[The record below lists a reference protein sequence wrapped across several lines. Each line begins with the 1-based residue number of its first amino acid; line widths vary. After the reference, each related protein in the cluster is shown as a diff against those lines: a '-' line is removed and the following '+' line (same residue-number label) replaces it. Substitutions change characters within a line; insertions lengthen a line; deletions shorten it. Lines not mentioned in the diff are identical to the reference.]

1 MSRKE
6 QQVVAN
12 GQSTDLSTAVPP
24 GPESRRDHDRHQSS
38 EGAQAVTHL
47 AFGSATDGT
56 VGHVAAQGVPN
67 RKGARFAAAKF
78 RPTTL
83 PTTLLTRSPLHGRL
97 EAGAGKRLTVV
108 VGSAGAGKSVLLSS
122 WAAARKDGVTS
133 WLSCDEADADPVRFW
148 TGFIQAPQ
156 AVAPGFGT
164 DAAELLAM
172 DGMMSADVIASI
184 ANDAAKLPNGSAI
197 VVDDFHAAATSAAAS
212 MTDLVERWPAGTA
225 QLVLAGRADPPVRL
239 HRLRL
244 SGELCELRDS
254 DLHLSLSESGALL
267 SNFGVRVAATD
278 LAVLHGRSEGWVAA
292 LQMAAL
298 TLRGASDPIQVA
310 RALNVRGHTIA
321 EYFIDEVLKQQSPEV
336 ARFMLETSVLDE
348 LTADACAAA
357 TGRPDAA
364 ALLRGIEAANL
375 FIVALD
381 DDRTSY
387 RYHHLVRDVLRAEL
401 HATDRKRELTLQHR
415 VADWLES
422 AGDTRG
428 ATRHFLAAGRAD
440 RALGLLQDR
449 VAADLLDDP
458 AAPAPLDLSM
468 INPALLTGVP
478 ERLLALA
485 ADLLLW
491 GDWARGGEYLDLLE
505 RTQPA
510 IPPDSRLASRLAVLR
525 ALRCALRGEAT
536 EVVRHC
542 LVARGIEERT
552 QLGDEWGFG
561 VPLLL
566 LRGYTWLEDFEA
578 VDREAAAAHA
588 VPSIT
593 ESARLVDV
601 RGAQAL
607 AWFEAGHLSR
617 AAEAARRA
625 DADARRLG
633 FEQHPFAVDYLRVL
647 SGVALEQRDLNRA
660 EQLTERALAISE
672 RFRPVFEFLTLL
684 DRARIWAARGQ
695 VDEALARVQTA
706 RLILT
711 GTKSVLL
718 ARADE
723 LEALLHLA
731 QGDLRSAAR
740 LAAGLPATS
749 RGMLLARVALAANDH
764 PAAAEQPDLRSLGN
778 LTPRAA
784 LVRQLLLAAA
794 AIERGDPK
802 VAGIV
807 GGALRAARHEGF
819 LHTVVT
825 TAPQVTRYLVEHS
838 AQLQPEPFLDRIIDA
853 ALEVRTTQ
861 PRTSRV
867 TAPLTRAEQRI
878 LELLPTTNYVQMAAT
893 LYISRNTV
901 KTHLRSIYQKLG
913 ASSRSEAIQRALDL
927 RLL

>member
-1 MSRKE
+1 M
-6 QQVVAN
+6 
-12 GQSTDLSTAVPP
+12 
-24 GPESRRDHDRHQSS
+24 
-38 EGAQAVTHL
+38 
-47 AFGSATDGT
+47 
-56 VGHVAAQGVPN
+56 GHVAAERVAN
-67 RKGARFAAAKF
+67 RKDARFAAAKF

-83 PTTLLTRSPLHGRL
+83 PTTLLTRSALHGRL
-97 EAGAGKRLTVV
+97 EAGTGKRLTVV

-122 WAAARKDGVTS
+122 WAAARAPGVTS

-148 TGFIQAPQ
+148 AGFIQAAQ

-172 DGMMSADVIASI
+172 DGTMSADVTASI

-197 VVDDFHAAATSAAAS
+197 VVDDFHAAAAAAARS
-212 MTDLVERWPAGTA
+212 MTDLVDRWPASTA
-225 QLVLAGRADPPVRL
+225 QLVLASRADPPVRL

-254 DLHLSLSESGALL
+254 DLYLSLAESGALL
-267 SNFGVRVAATD
+267 SNFGVQVAAAD
-278 LAVLHGRSEGWVAA
+278 LALLHGRSEGWVAA

-298 TLRGASDPIQVA
+298 TLRGARDPIQVA
-310 RALNVRGHTIA
+310 RALDVRGHTIA
-321 EYFIDEVLKQQSPEV
+321 EYFIDEVLKQQPPEV

-357 TGRPDAA
+357 TGRQDAA

-375 FIVALD
+375 FVVALD

-387 RYHHLVRDVLRAEL
+387 RYHRLVRDVLRAEL
-401 HATDRKRELTLQHR
+401 HATDRKRELVVQRR

-428 ATRHFLAAGRAD
+428 ATRHFLAAGQAD

-449 VAADLLDDP
+449 VAADLLHDP
-458 AAPAPLDLSM
+458 AAPTAMDLSM
-468 INPALLTGVP
+468 ISPSLLTSVP

-485 ADLLLW
+485 VDLLLW

-510 IPPDSRLASRLAVLR
+510 IPPDSPLASRLAVAR

-536 EVVRHC
+536 EAVRHA
-542 LVARGIEERT
+542 LVARSIEERT
-552 QLGDEWGFG
+552 HRADEWGFG

-578 VDREAAAAHA
+578 VDQEAAAAQA
-588 VPSIT
+588 VPSVT

-607 AWFEAGHLSR
+607 AWFEAGRLSQ

-625 DADARRLG
+625 DTDARRLG

-647 SGVALEQRDLNRA
+647 SGVALEQRDLDTA
-660 EQLTERALAISE
+660 EQLTERALSISE
-672 RFRPVFEFLTLL
+672 RFRPAFEFLTLL

-695 VDEALARVQTA
+695 IHDALASVQTA
-706 RLILT
+706 RPILA

-723 LEALLHLA
+723 LEARLRLA
-731 QGDLRSAAR
+731 LGDLSSATG
-740 LAAGLPATS
+740 LAAGLPASS
-749 RGMLLARVALAANDH
+749 RGVLLARIALAAGDH
-764 PAAAEQPDLRSLGN
+764 RAAVQHLNAPPPGN

-784 LVRQLLLAAA
+784 LVRHVLLAAA
-794 AIERGDPK
+794 AIDRGDPD

-807 GGALRAARHEGF
+807 GDVLRTGRHEGF
-819 LHTVVT
+819 LHTIVT

-838 AQLQPEPFLDRIIDA
+838 AHLQPEPFLDRIIGA

-861 PRTSRV
+861 PQTPHLA
-867 TAPLTRAEQRI
+867 APLTTAELRV
-878 LELLPTTNYVQMAAT
+878 LELLPITSYAQMAVS
-893 LYISRNTV
+893 LYISRNTI

-913 ASSRSEAIQRALDL
+913 ASSRSEAIERAVHLH
-927 RLL
+927 LL